1 MKSIK
6 LKETELNSIIKT
18 IIDAFE
24 LGLYPQ
30 TRVLCE
36 PNLGKRNLYPQISK
50 KENYK
55 DIDIKVRTD
64 LIAYAN
70 GKNNIFYISNL
81 LNVPLS
87 KICKEYRLLKSKKVL
102 K

>member
-1 MKSIK
+1 MIKS
-6 LKETELNSIIKT
+6 

-30 TRVLCE
+30 TKVFCE

-55 DIDIKVRTD
+55 NKEILIRSD
-64 LIAYAN
+64 LIAYSN
-70 GKNNIFYISNL
+70 GKNNIFKISNL
-81 LNVPLS
+81 LNTPLNT
-87 KICKEYRLLKSKKVL
+87 ICREYTLLKAKKIL